1 MERPSSAL
9 DGIRVIDLTQ
19 HGAAPMTAS
28 LLAQWGAEV
37 IHVEHPIGGDA
48 SRGFQKEGVA
58 AFQKHRV
65 NYVWELTNYNKKS
78 LTADL
83 AQREGR
89 EIIYR
94 LAANSDVFLSNLRPR
109 QVEKF
114 EMHYETLKKVNPKII
129 YANLTG
135 YGPKGPDADAPAW
148 DISAYYARSGITYML
163 SDPEGAPIWTRPAL
177 GDFPAG
183 MVCACGIMVALFARE
198 KLGIGQEVYTSLFNS
213 GVWSLMFDIQGS
225 LLTRQDPPEQRRELT
240 PNPLFNS
247 YRTKDGRWLHI
258 GLLHPEA
265 YWPVFC
271 QALDKEGLEKDPRF
285 DSIQNRAENSIAL
298 IRIID
303 EVFAKRTVQE
313 WVERLTE
320 LGLIFSLVQKP
331 SELIDD
337 PQARANDF
345 FMPVNHPT
353 YGPIELVSAPIKLSE
368 TPSTFR
374 APAPELGQ
382 HTEELLLELGYSR
395 DDMSILRDKKVI

>member
-368 TPSTFR
+368 TPGTFKM
-374 APAPELGQ
+374 PAPELGQ
-382 HTEELLLELGYSR
+382 HTEEILLELGYSR